1 MARDEKTDEQKLS
14 QACARLFL
22 ARCHGA
28 HERSHA
34 ELKASTPAGGPIG
47 SVL

>member
-1 MARDEKTDEQKLS
+1 MARDEKTVEKKPGPE
-14 QACARLFL
+14 CARLFW

-28 HERSHA
+28 QERSTA
-34 ELKASTPAGGPIG
+34 EVMASTPAGGRIG